1 MLLVTAFWL
10 KGRLQGPPSQE
21 RLQAISYQECSSFLF
36 SVQRWDMNVINF
48 FGVASFSKK
57 PEKYGQGIGL
67 WAFFEKWYDQFS
79 GGGGVAVAASLGR

>member
-1 MLLVTAFWL
+1 
-10 KGRLQGPPSQE
+10 
-21 RLQAISYQECSSFLF
+21 
-36 SVQRWDMNVINF
+36 MNVINF

-79 GGGGVAVAASLGR
+79 GGGGWQGKFGKVNTCNLVFIKFAHCVYFNDYLRSCC

>member
-1 MLLVTAFWL
+1 
-10 KGRLQGPPSQE
+10 
-21 RLQAISYQECSSFLF
+21 
-36 SVQRWDMNVINF
+36 MNVINF

-79 GGGGVAVAASLGR
+79 GGGGSDSKFGKVNTCNLVFIKFAHCVYFNDYLRSCC

>member
-1 MLLVTAFWL
+1 
-10 KGRLQGPPSQE
+10 
-21 RLQAISYQECSSFLF
+21 
-36 SVQRWDMNVINF
+36 MNVINF

-79 GGGGVAVAASLGR
+79 GGGGGGSGSTFGKVNTCNLVFIKFAHCVYFNDYLRSCC